1 MTTPIR
7 NLPPSGPRHQRG
19 AALLMAM
26 VIVTLV
32 TTVAASMVWQQWRAV
47 QVESAERAL
56 TQSHWILR
64 GALDW
69 ARLILR
75 EDGRSGGDKVDHL
88 GEPWAV
94 ELAEARLSSFLS
106 ADQNNTDEGPEAFLS
121 GKVVDVTAR
130 YNLRNLLDDAT
141 AEVDPV
147 QLAILRR
154 LCEYAS
160 LSPALA
166 DGIALTLRK
175 ALLAKAAST
184 EPEALNRLG
193 GTEALAA
200 APVMPQTVDQLVWLG
215 LDAGTV
221 ARLKPYVIL
230 LPEKSPIN
238 INTASREVISAVMA
252 GVDLGRADRIVQ
264 QRQRTP
270 FKSTADLRDILGVG
284 ITIPGA
290 DMVEVQSSYFEIS
303 GRLRLEDRVIS
314 QNYLLQRSGN
324 DEMIVLFENRISGVE
339 ALPTPSGTR

>member
-1 MTTPIR
+1 MTSAKC
-7 NLPPSGPRHQRG
+7 LPPSLPRRQRG

-26 VIVTLV
+26 AIVTLV

-75 EDGRSGGDKVDHL
+75 EDARSGGDKVDHL

-106 ADQNNTDEGPEAFLS
+106 ADKDNTDEGPEAFLS

-154 LCEYAS
+154 VCEYAA

-175 ALLAKAAST
+175 ALLAKASRT
-184 EPEALNRLG
+184 EPEALKKLG
-193 GTEALAA
+193 GDEALAS

-252 GVDLGRADRIVQ
+252 GVDLFSGVSERRSRARPSCA
-264 QRQRTP
+264 TSWAWA
-270 FKSTADLRDILGVG
+270 STSPAPTSWRCSPAISRF
-284 ITIPGA
+284 PGA
-290 DMVEVQSSYFEIS
+290 CAWKTASSVRVTCFS
-303 GRLRLEDRVIS
+303 ARAMTTWWSCWRTASRASRLCPPLRARV
-314 QNYLLQRSGN
+314 
-324 DEMIVLFENRISGVE
+324 DVANRV
-339 ALPTPSGTR
+339 